1 MNREYKKNVMRL
13 VKRSLD
19 REDLLVLRT
28 KEGAMVYG
36 EEPDLIKASVFL
48 IRSIYNKVSEK
59 ELFRKL
65 INASVEDEEE
75 SLKILKEILN
85 TVLAETEVNKDN
97 E

>member
-1 MNREYKKNVMRL
+1 MRL
-13 VKRSLD
+13 VKRALD
-19 REDLLVLRT
+19 RDDLLVLRT

-36 EEPDLIKASVFL
+36 DEPDLIKASAYL

-65 INASVEDEEE
+65 INASVEEEEE
-75 SLKILKEILN
+75 SLRILGEILN
-85 TVLAETEVNKDN
+85 TVLAENGVKKDN